1 MKKLTAEWVRKAE
14 ADLVCAETCAK
25 SPVPLHDQACFHCQQ
40 SAEKYLKALL
50 EELGATV
57 PRTHQLL
64 DLLSLLSARHTSLR
78 SLRRGLDFLTRFAVE
93 TRYPGDSATKRQA
106 QAALRW
112 AVRVRHAARLVLG
125 LKTRRGKP
133 MSSRPPRKRKRR

>member
-25 SPVPLHDQACFHCQQ
+25 SRIPLHDQVCFHCQQ

-50 EELGATV
+50 EEVGAPV

-64 DLLSLLSARHTSLR
+64 DLLSLISTRHTGLR
-78 SLRRGLDFLTRFAVE
+78 SLRRGLYFLTRFAVE
-93 TRYPGDSATKRQA
+93 TRYPGDSATKRQSE
-106 QAALRW
+106 AARRW
-112 AVRVRHAARLVLG
+112 AVRVRRAARILLG
-125 LKTRRGKP
+125 LNPHRP
-133 MSSRPPRKRKRR
+133 APPRS